1 MSRKILVTSALPY
14 ANGSIHLGHLVEYI
28 QTDIWV
34 RFQKMQADTTC
45 HYVCADDTHGTP
57 IMLRAEKEGITPEQL
72 IARVAEEHQADFAA
86 FHVEFDHYGS
96 THSDETR
103 EFAEQIYLR
112 LRDEAKLIEVRS
124 IEQFYDPAKQMFLPD
139 RFIKGECPK
148 CHAKDQYG
156 DNCEACGATYA
167 PTELINPYSAVS
179 GAQPERRN
187 SDHYFF
193 KLSDPRCQKFLREW
207 TRSGTLQP
215 EAANKMQEWLGAEGE
230 NKLSDWD
237 ISRDAPY
244 FGFEIPDAPGKY
256 FYVWLDAPV
265 GYMGSFKQLCNK
277 QTPPDLPLSGEEIAG
292 KGRAGEGLVF
302 DDYWKQG
309 SGTELYHFIGKD
321 ILYFHALFWPAM
333 LQHAGFRTP
342 TKLFAHGFLTVNG
355 EKMSK
360 SRGTFITARS
370 YIDHIGNTEYLRYYY
385 AAKLNG
391 TMEDIDL
398 NLEDFVARVN
408 SDLIGKYINIASRC
422 AGFIAKRFDGK
433 LSTVL
438 VDHWLKEQLGDAD
451 KTAAIGDL
459 INMNEQMLINE
470 AIRLPGELT
479 LVDLLPELQDSA
491 FQLAEIYEQRDFAKA
506 IRRIM
511 ELTDMCNTYV
521 DRLAPWT
528 LAKNFEEN
536 SARIHI
542 GCSIALNAFRLLTLY
557 LKPVLPKLAESVE
570 SFLNISPLQWGD
582 AQTLLQDHTINPYQH
597 LMTRL
602 DPKLIEAMVAA
613 NQESL
618 KPMTESH
625 SPQRH
630 AEHQQHAPSP
640 LAPLPPAGEGKNI
653 SPIAETISID
663 DFSKI
668 DLRVAKIV
676 NAEHV
681 EGADKLLK
689 LTLDIGEEKPRT
701 VFAGIKSVYD
711 PEQLKGRMTVMVA
724 NLAPRKMKFGLSEGM
739 VLAASGETPGLFI
752 LGPDEGAQPG
762 MRIK

>member
-1 MSRKILVTSALPY
+1 MSNKPPRKILVTSALPY

-34 RFQKMQADTTC
+34 RFQKMRGNTC

-72 IARVAEEHQADFAA
+72 IARVWQEHFDDFAA
-86 FHVEFDHYGS
+86 FHVEFDNYGS
-96 THSDETR
+96 TNS
-103 EFAEQIYLR
+103 AENKQCAQDIYRTLK
-112 LRDEAKLIEVRS
+112 ANGLIEVRS
-124 IEQFYDPAKQMFLPD
+124 IEQYFDPVKNMFLPD

-156 DNCEACGATYA
+156 DNCEVCGAAYA
-167 PTELINPYSAVS
+167 PTDLIEPFSAVS
-179 GAQPERRN
+179 GAAPVLRN

-193 KLSDPRCQKFLREW
+193 KLSADTCQQFLREW
-207 TRSGTLQP
+207 TRSGALQA
-215 EAANKMQEWLGAEGE
+215 EAANKMQEWLGEVGE

-265 GYMGSFKQLCNK
+265 GYMGSFKQLCAK
-277 QTPPDLPLSGEEIAG
+277 STLTPSPSPRGRGEQVPPLPL
-292 KGRAGEGLVF
+292 GEGWGEGTPLNF

-309 SGTELYHFIGKD
+309 SDTELYHFIGKD

-370 YIDHIGNTEYLRYYY
+370 YVDHIKNTEYLRYYY

-391 TMEDIDL
+391 TMEDLDL
-398 NLEDFVARVN
+398 NLEDFVAKVN
-408 SDLIGKYINIASRC
+408 SDLIGKFINIAARS
-422 AGFIAKRFDGK
+422 AGFITKRF
-433 LSTVL
+433 
-438 VDHWLKEQLGDAD
+438 A
-451 KTAAIGDL
+451 
-459 INMNEQMLINE
+459 
-470 AIRLPGELT
+470 GELT
-479 LVDLLPELQDSA
+479 SLPYEDLTEHKLKTGGNTYNIPPREMVLIREYMKGFTRTIHDA
-491 FQLAEIYEQRDFAKA
+491 YEQRQYALA
-506 IRRIM
+506 LRHIM
-511 ELTDMCNTYV
+511 SLADEANKFV
-521 DRLAPWT
+521 DDWKPWE
-528 LAKNFEEN
+528 LAKDPNKVE
-536 SARIHI
+536 ALHWC
-542 GCSIALNAFRLLTLY
+542 CSVSLQAFRFLALY
-557 LKPVLPKLAESVE
+557 LKPVLPKLVSDIEQ
-570 SFLNISPLQWGD
+570 FLNIPPLQWQD
-582 AQTLLQDHTINPYQH
+582 AETLLPASHKINVYEH

-618 KPMTESH
+618 KPMTEAH
-625 SPQRH
+625 SQQRH
-630 AEHQQHAPSP
+630 AEAQQHTPSP
-640 LAPLPPAGEGKNI
+640 LAPLPPAGEGNKI
-653 SPIAETISID
+653 APIAETISID
-663 DFSKI
+663 DFAKI
-668 DLRVAKIV
+668 DLRVAHIV

-681 EGADKLLK
+681 EGAEKLLK

-701 VFAGIKSVYD
+701 VFAGIKSAYD
-711 PEQLKGRMTVMVA
+711 PEKLKGRMTVMVA
-724 NLAPRKMKFGLSEGM
+724 NLAPRKMKFGMSEGM
-739 VLAASGETPGLFI
+739 VLAASGEAPGLFV
-752 LGPDEGAQPG
+752 LSPDDGAMPG